1 MTIQDDPKV
10 QKLVARA
17 LKDQQK
23 AHVDIIKATAAGTG
37 DKAHVRHAADVV
49 RAIKA
54 AAKGD
59 E

>member
-23 AHVDIIKATAAGTG
+23 AHVDIIKAAAAG
-37 DKAHVRHAADVV
+37 DKARVRHAADVV

-54 AAKGD
+54 AK
-59 E
+59 